1 MSALCVCRMAETRP
15 ATLSSLCVCVCVY
28 VRVSDHFR
36 CDAVLTAQAPSKKIL
51 YELSGGPS
59 MKTFSRVSC
68 CSLRGP

>member
-1 MSALCVCRMAETRP
+1 MSALCVCVGWLKPDPQPSRHCA
-15 ATLSSLCVCVCVY
+15 CVCV
-28 VRVSDHFR
+28 SDRFR
-36 CDAVLTAQAPSKKIL
+36 CDAVLIAQAPSKKIL